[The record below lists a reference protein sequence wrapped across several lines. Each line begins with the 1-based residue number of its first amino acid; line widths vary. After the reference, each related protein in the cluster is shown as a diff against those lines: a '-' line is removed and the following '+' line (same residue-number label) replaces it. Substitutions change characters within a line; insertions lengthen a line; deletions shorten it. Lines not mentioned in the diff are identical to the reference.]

1 MKSTVIKHSIV
12 IDGHKTSISL
22 EDDFWNS
29 LREIAHQRNETVSQ
43 LIARID
49 AERKTANLSSVIRL
63 FVLGYYQDQCASR
76 ERVDLASED
85 VRPGAVG

>member
-1 MKSTVIKHSIV
+1 MKSAISRRSVS

-29 LREIAHQRNETVSQ
+29 LQEIAHQRSETLSC

-49 AERKTANLSSVIRL
+49 AERKTANLSSNIRL
-63 FVLGYYQDQCASR
+63 FVLEYYQDQYNKELS
-76 ERVDLASED
+76 LA
-85 VRPGAVG
+85 P

>member
-1 MKSTVIKHSIV
+1 MKSAISRRSVS

-29 LREIAHQRNETVSQ
+29 LQEIAHQRHKTVSE
-43 LIARID
+43 LVARID
-49 AERKTANLSSVIRL
+49 ADRNFANLSSAIRL

-76 ERVDLASED
+76 ERVDLAFDD
-85 VRPGAVG
+85 VRPVA